1 MFKRSVLVAAACIGL
16 FTASP
21 VLASDARDLAG
32 KLAAGLQEMVGKQPD
47 SDLSIT
53 AITAE
58 AEVLV
63 FRIDGPASWRG
74 GAHAEDLSDALVE
87 GLCEEGSFVFEQ
99 GIKVRV
105 DTTED
110 GGKQLL
116 TGPIVDHCPAK
127 SS

>member
-1 MFKRSVLVAAACIGL
+1 MFKRMVIGVAAGIGL
-16 FTASP
+16 MIASP
-21 VLASDARDLAG
+21 VMASDGSDLAG
-32 KLAAGLQEMVGKQPD
+32 KLAAGLQDMVGKQPD

-58 AEVLV
+58 ADVLV
-63 FRIDGPASWRG
+63 FRLDGPAQWRG
-74 GAHAEDLSDALVE
+74 GVQAGELSDALVE
-87 GLCEEGSFVFEQ
+87 GLCEEGSFMFDQ
-99 GIKVRV
+99 GVKVRV

-110 GGKQLL
+110 GGKKLM